1 MIRNVFVFAAF
12 LLFCGAMSAQTV
24 SLTFTGRDANN
35 GYVQLSRVV
44 VTNVTRDWQETL
56 YWPDTVL
63 TMTATGIHDAE
74 SRDLAS
80 LRLSQNNPNPFIGT
94 TYASLTVGKAGA
106 LTVEITDVT
115 GRNVETQNFA
125 SLQQGTYQLRV
136 TLSTA
141 GVYFLTASMNGQV
154 SSVKMVNGGSGGA
167 DEIVLN
173 AHEGTGFTAS
183 GTQPKNAPKGT
194 TPNPFVPGDQMKYV
208 GYAMVNGSELESS
221 LIAQAQTGSET
232 LILLFTPTQGDGA
245 PCPGAATVTDIDG
258 NVYNTVQV
266 GNQCWM
272 RENLRTTRY
281 ADGTTI
287 PMGSTYSLTEP
298 YRYAPGSN
306 QSNEEN
312 MVNVPR
318 YGYLYNWPAVMHGA
332 SGSEANPSGVQ
343 GICPTG
349 WHVPSDAEWT
359 QLTNYVGSQSQ
370 YQCNGNS
377 ANIAKALA
385 STTGWSS
392 STTTCTVGND
402 LSTNNATGF
411 SALPAGCNSVGNYY
425 NFGND
430 ASIWSATEN
439 GGYDAY
445 VRGLG
450 FSYAFVHRG
459 NYGKRDGFSVRCVR
473 D

>member
-1 MIRNVFVFAAF
+1 MRKNVFLFAVF
-12 LLFCGAMSAQTV
+12 LLLCNALPAQTV

-63 TMTATGIHDAE
+63 TITATGIHNAE
-74 SRDLAS
+74 AS
-80 LRLSQNNPNPFIGT
+80 GLVSLQLSQNNPNPFNGT
-94 TYASLTVGKAGA
+94 TYASLTVGNAGA

-115 GRNVETQNFA
+115 GRKVVTQNFA
-125 SLQQGTYQLRV
+125 SIQQGAHQLRV

-154 SSVKMVNGGSGGA
+154 SSVKMVNGGNGGA

-173 AHEGTGFTAS
+173 DHV
-183 GTQPKNAPKGT
+183 GTQSTACGTHPKNAPKGT

-221 LIAQAQTGSET
+221 PIAQAQTGSET

-287 PMGSTYSLTEP
+287 PMGSTYSYTEP
-298 YRYAPGSN
+298 YRYVPN
-306 QSNEEN
+306 NETG
-312 MVNVPR
+312 NVAM
-318 YGYLYNWPAVMHGA
+318 YGYLYNWAAVMHGA
-332 SGSEANPSGVQ
+332 SSSVDNPSGIL
-343 GICPTG
+343 GACPTG

-359 QLTNYVGSQSQ
+359 QLIDYVSSQSQ
-370 YQCNGNS
+370 YVCGDES
-377 ANIAKALA
+377 THIAKVLA
-385 STTGWSS
+385 STTGWNESEIP
-392 STTTCTVGND
+392 CAVGNNI
-402 LSTNNATGF
+402 SANNATGF
-411 SALPAGCNSVGNYY
+411 SALPAGNTSTYGYGA
-425 NFGND
+425 FGSSAD
-430 ASIWSATEN
+430 FWSATSL
-439 GGYDAY
+439 GYDFAY
-445 VRGLG
+445 GRNIGNVA
-450 FSYAFVHRG
+450 AFVSRG
-459 NYGKRDGFSVRCVR
+459 SADKYYGFSVRCVR

>member
-80 LRLSQNNPNPFIGT
+80 LRLSQNNPNPFIGA

-154 SSVKMVNGGSGGA
+154 SSVKMVNGGNGGA

-173 AHEGTGFTAS
+173 AHEGTGFTTS
-183 GTQPKNAPKGT
+183 GIQPKNAPKGT
-194 TPNPFVPGDQMKYV
+194 TPNPFVPGDQMEYV
-208 GYAMVNGSELESS
+208 GYATVNGSESES
-221 LIAQAQTGSET
+221 LPVTQAQTGSET
-232 LILLFTPTQGDGA
+232 LSLLFTPTQGGGA

-272 RENLRTTRY
+272 RENLRTTRC

-287 PMGSTYSLTEP
+287 PMGSTYSLTDP
-298 YRYAPGSN
+298 YRYAPNNETSN
-306 QSNEEN
+306 VAS
-312 MVNVPR
+312 

-332 SGSEANPSGVQ
+332 SSSSANPSGVQ

-349 WHVPSDAEWT
+349 WHVPSSAEWT
-359 QLTNYVGSQSQ
+359 QLTDYVSSQSQ
-370 YQCNGNS
+370 YVCGEES
-377 ANIAKALA
+377 SYIAKALA
-385 STTGWSS
+385 STTGWNEFGVE
-392 STTTCTVGND
+392 CTVGND

-411 SALPAGCNSVGNYY
+411 SALPAGGYY
-425 NFGND
+425 YGSYNNFGNF
-430 ASIWSATEN
+430 AYFWSATEN
-439 GGYDAY
+439 DDLDAY
-445 VRGLG
+445 VRYLYYDGASV
-450 FSYAFVHRG
+450 F
-459 NYGKRDGFSVRCVR
+459 RDSLYKYIGFSVRCVR

>member
-74 SRDLAS
+74 ASGLAS
-80 LRLSQNNPNPFIGT
+80 LQLSQNNPNPFNGT

-154 SSVKMVNGGSGGA
+154 SSVKMVNGGNGGA

-194 TPNPFVPGDQMKYV
+194 TPNPFVPGDQMEYV
-208 GYAMVNGSELESS
+208 GYATVNGSESES
-221 LIAQAQTGSET
+221 LPVTQAQTGSET
-232 LILLFTPTQGDGA
+232 LSLLFTPTQGGGA

-258 NVYNTVQV
+258 NVYNTVQI

-272 RENLRTTRY
+272 RENLRTTRC

-287 PMGSTYSLTEP
+287 PMGNTWSYTDP
-298 YRYAPGSN
+298 YRYAPNNETSN
-306 QSNEEN
+306 VSS
-312 MVNVPR
+312 
-318 YGYLYNWPAVMHGA
+318 YGYLYNWAAVMHGA
-332 SGSEANPSGVQ
+332 ISSAANPSGVQ
-343 GICPTG
+343 GVCPTG

-359 QLTNYVGSQSQ
+359 ELTNYMKTQPAYMAS
-370 YQCNGNS
+370 GN
-377 ANIAKALA
+377 ADHLAKALA
-385 STTGWSS
+385 ATWGWNGSS
-392 STTTCTVGND
+392 ETDAPGND
-402 LSTNNATGF
+402 PTTNNATGF
-411 SALPAGCNSVGNYY
+411 SALPAGFY
-425 NFGND
+425 NFGSYGYFGYL
-430 ASIWSATEN
+430 AYFWSAT
-439 GGYDAY
+439 GGSGDYAYDRYLGFDDAY
-445 VRGLG
+445 VYR
-450 FSYAFVHRG
+450 SSDY
-459 NYGKRDGFSVRCVR
+459 KRYGFSVRCVR